1 MNFSE
6 FLNSLVGVPHET
18 KPVEINPI
26 KVDDIE
32 VTCCAKCPF
41 VRDAQNMC
49 VKECSLVEYY
59 TMLDPTIIQPN
70 CPLRVKP
77 ITVSL
82 KEKDDEIRHDSRI
95 KP

>member
-6 FLNSLVGVPHET
+6 FLNSLIGVPHET

-41 VRDAQNMC
+41 VRDAQIC
-49 VKECSLVEYY
+49 A
-59 TMLDPTIIQPN
+59 
-70 CPLRVKP
+70 
-77 ITVSL
+77 
-82 KEKDDEIRHDSRI
+82 
-95 KP
+95 